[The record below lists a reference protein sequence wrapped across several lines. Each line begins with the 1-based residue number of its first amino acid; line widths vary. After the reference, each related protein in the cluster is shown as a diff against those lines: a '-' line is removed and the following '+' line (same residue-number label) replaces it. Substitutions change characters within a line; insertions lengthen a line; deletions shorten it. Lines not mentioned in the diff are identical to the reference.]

1 MISIPVDPVLET
13 QVAEVLS
20 RTGLTT
26 ETAVRM
32 LFVHLAEH
40 GSMPAGLIPMQVVR
54 SFGAA
59 ATDTMMRTGRN
70 REDR

>member
-13 QVAEVLS
+13 EVAEVLN
-20 RTGLTT
+20 RTGLTN
-26 ETAVRM
+26 EAAVRM
-32 LFVHLAEH
+32 LFVHLAKH
-40 GSMPAGLIPMQVVR
+40 GSMPTGLIPMRVVP
-54 SFGAA
+54 SFANV